1 MYNYLIKIIPTTLKF
16 IPVYILLKIN
26 VTPLNLAFAKR
37 SQIVVK
43 FQATDYR
50 GILELLSIEKCLFV
64 KVGAF
69 FYVYGRVCTF

>member
-43 FQATDYR
+43 ALDHSPGLPRNASKYR
-50 GILELLSIEKCLFV
+50 DNRP
-64 KVGAF
+64 
-69 FYVYGRVCTF
+69 FYTLVSEFCRDRQIIS